1 MMRKLTLAALSATMI
16 ASSFAGVAMA
26 KEHKDRPVPPMAR
39 PAIFVFMLKN
49 FDTNKDGKITAE
61 EAKVGADTL
70 FAAVDANKDGTVTPK
85 EIRAYRKAKME
96 AMKEAMKAKAGEKAG
111 ADAMGAPDGAEG
123 PDGAAP
129 PKHGWHK
136 GHHGKG
142 HHGRG
147 MMGPGMMRFL
157 DADENGQVSKE
168 EAENAAA
175 KLLKQ
180 MDTNGDGVVSID
192 DFPG

>member
-16 ASSFAGVAMA
+16 AGSFAGIAMA

-49 FDTNKDGKITAE
+49 FDTNKDGKITAD
-61 EAKVGADTL
+61 EAKAGADTM
-70 FAAVDANKDGTVTPK
+70 FAAIDTDKDGSITPK
-85 EIRAYRKAKME
+85 EMRAYHKAKME
-96 AMKEAMKAKAGEKAG
+96 SMRAAMKAKADDKAG
-111 ADAMGAPDGAEG
+111 DDMGPPDGDEG
-123 PDGAAP
+123 PDGAPP

-142 HHGRG
+142 HGRG

-157 DADENGQVSKE
+157 DTDENGQVSKE